1 MRNTEEDILIIGNSR
16 RDSLAKSDAPLQG
29 EENIGTIFETDGG
42 VGRNVAENL
51 ARLNDSVTFITPLG
65 DDENGRLLRKNLEA
79 VNVKVLSPKSKL
91 PTSVYTSISD
101 DKGNRKLAIVDNRII
116 DNMKPA
122 DLKPFES
129 VIASHQ
135 HIVIEATLN
144 EKVIDY
150 LFKKF
155 AGHSF
160 YCEGVSSAYVGRLKK
175 HLPDIYLFKSN
186 FNEAVTMMGTE
197 AEPEETVQDILKE
210 GCPNVV
216 LSHTKL
222 PIVYGT
228 KGEVYHEPI
237 VVRQNII
244 RSNGVGDSL
253 FAGIVHCLASNV
265 SLPKAVKF
273 GLNMSYCTLGVD
285 TAVDPDVDRV
295 LNQ

>member
-135 HIVIEATLN
+135 HIVI
-144 EKVIDY
+144 
-150 LFKKF
+150 
-155 AGHSF
+155 
-160 YCEGVSSAYVGRLKK
+160 
-175 HLPDIYLFKSN
+175 
-186 FNEAVTMMGTE
+186 
-197 AEPEETVQDILKE
+197 
-210 GCPNVV
+210 
-216 LSHTKL
+216 
-222 PIVYGT
+222 
-228 KGEVYHEPI
+228 
-237 VVRQNII
+237 
-244 RSNGVGDSL
+244 RSN
-253 FAGIVHCLASNV
+253 A
-265 SLPKAVKF
+265 
-273 GLNMSYCTLGVD
+273 
-285 TAVDPDVDRV
+285 
-295 LNQ
+295 Q